1 LRSVNIFSDKILGV
15 AYNLVKEF
23 ERGTH
28 VIKVLSVFGTRPEA
42 IKMVPLVLAMGEH
55 DEIDSKVCVTAQHRE
70 LLDQVL
76 TPFNVVPDYDL
87 NIMSVGQ
94 TLTDI
99 TTKVLLGLAPVLQDA
114 KPDILLVHGDT
125 TTTFAAS
132 LAAFYAR
139 VSVGHV
145 EAGLRSYDKYRP
157 YPEEINRKLTT
168 AIADLYFAPTN
179 QSRGNLLKENIPGEQ
194 IFVTGNTAIDLIRHT
209 IKSGYRFQANA
220 LNEIDFTKQIIL
232 MTAHRMENRGK
243 PMENICHAVKRI
255 VRDNPDVFL
264 VWPVHPGKA
273 VVEPAY
279 AILGGEE
286 RVLLTEPLGVFDM
299 HNLMKRTHLLLTDS
313 GGLQE
318 ESPSFNLPT
327 VVLREVTERPEGLA
341 AGTLVLAGVN
351 EENIYNEASR
361 LLTDK
366 AAYEKMAAV
375 PNPFGD
381 GNASARII
389 EAIIKKRGQ

>member
-1 LRSVNIFSDKILGV
+1 ML
-15 AYNLVKEF
+15 
-23 ERGTH
+23 
-28 VIKVLSVFGTRPEA
+28 KVLSVFGTRPEA
-42 IKMVPLVLAMGEH
+42 TKMVPLVLAMQAH
-55 DEIDSKVCVTAQHRE
+55 PQIDSKLCVTAQHRE

-76 TPFNVVPDYDL
+76 TPFNITPDYDL

-94 TLTDI
+94 TLTDV
-99 TTKVLLGLAPVLQDA
+99 TTKVLQGLAPILADA

-168 AIADLYFAPTN
+168 AIADLYFAPTDR
-179 QSRGNLLKENIPGEQ
+179 SRQNLLKENIPAET
-194 IFVTGNTAIDLIRHT
+194 IFVTGNTAIDFISHT
-209 IKSGYRFQANA
+209 VKDNYRFETEA
-220 LNEIDFTKQIIL
+220 LNNLDSTKRIIL

-243 PMENICHAVKRI
+243 PMENICHAVKRL
-255 VRDNPDVFL
+255 VADNPDVQL
-264 VWPVHPGKA
+264 IWPVHPGLA
-273 VVEPAY
+273 VQEPAHT
-279 AILGGEE
+279 ILGGQE
-286 RVLLTEPLGVFDM
+286 RALLTEAIGVFDM
-299 HNLMKRTHLLLTDS
+299 HNLMKRAHLLLTDS

-341 AGTLVLAGVN
+341 AGTLVLAGVD
-351 EENIYNEASR
+351 EDNIYIEATR
-361 LLTDK
+361 LLKDE
-366 AAYEKMAAV
+366 AAYGKMAAV
-375 PNPFGD
+375 ANPFGD
-381 GNASARII
+381 GKASERII
-389 EAIIKKRGQ
+389 EALLRWFKK